1 MSSPALLPDVAPG
14 KNRRVAMGWGV
25 LAAVLLTVVFWH
37 PLWQG
42 GGLIGGDTYT
52 YFFPQKAYFAETI
65 RAGDVPLWNNRIGNG
80 YPQVAESQTGV
91 FYPFHLVLFP
101 LLELNTAYSANL
113 ITHYV
118 LAFVFTWMFARRLG
132 LAPLGAGLAALVYTY
147 GWFPPRICLEWSII
161 GGTWLPLALWCAE
174 SFCETRH
181 WRYLFGLTATLAVQ
195 MLAGHYTLAFITQLT
210 LAGFVPLRLWLVP
223 QGPLG
228 ATSGARGSAAGMLAL
243 AVVAAFFV
251 AAFQLLP
258 SWELKQFSQR
268 ASVTREH
275 DPAIA
280 SIPVLYLS
288 QIALPWVWYPDETS
302 FNNLSA
308 LGRARTNRVEA
319 HLYFGLIP
327 LALVVWRLWGW
338 RQNGDR
344 RLAVVLI
351 LGTAAL
357 VYTTGCL
364 VPITKYLPGFSFFEG
379 PSRYGIVTT
388 LAAGL
393 LGGSGLDELRK
404 RTSHAGRGLLVL
416 VVFAGTTADLYV
428 VSKLVTYAIIV
439 PNPPTKLL
447 EESPLRKVL
456 ASQPQPARILSE
468 GNSLPS
474 LLGVATF
481 PSYLGLGPA
490 QYFDPALA
498 FPQPWPFFTPPT
510 REQIE
515 WLHRAGVTHYLSFRP
530 NIDRRLWSAKLVW
543 EGEDPFLNAALAR
556 SGERSYLYEL
566 EGSRGRAGFGRSE
579 SDQSVLIVEYR
590 ANRVVVA
597 TDSPV
602 AGRLILTDLEYPG
615 WNVAVDDQAAESLV
629 VDKMFRG
636 LDLTP
641 GRHTVT
647 WTYRPKILYW
657 GAGISS
663 LTVFILLAIAHVRYW
678 RPHVFERLR
687 R

>member
-14 KNRRVAMGWGV
+14 NHRRVAIGWGV
-25 LAAVLLTVVFWH
+25 LAAVLLTIVFWL

-91 FYPFHLVLFP
+91 FYPFHLLLFP
-101 LLELNTAYSANL
+101 LLDLNTAYSANL
-113 ITHYV
+113 ITHYI
-118 LAFVFTWMFARRLG
+118 LAFIFTWLFARRLG
-132 LAPLGAGLAALVYTY
+132 CAPLGAALAALVYTY
-147 GWFPPRICLEWSII
+147 GWFPSRICLEWSII
-161 GGTWLPLALWCAE
+161 GGTWLPLALWCTE
-174 SFCETRH
+174 SFFETRH
-181 WRYLFGLTATLAVQ
+181 WRYLFALTATLAVQ

-210 LAGFVPLRLWLVP
+210 LAGYVPLRLWLVP
-223 QGPLG
+223 SDLADAAPG
-228 ATSGARGSAAGMLAL
+228 SRGSAAMMLAL
-243 AVVAAFFV
+243 AVAAAFFV

-258 SWELKQFSQR
+258 SWELKQLSQR
-268 ASVTREH
+268 AGVTREH

-288 QIALPWVWYPDETS
+288 QIAVPWVWYPDETS

-308 LGRARTNRVEA
+308 LGGARTNRVEA

-327 LALVVWRLWGW
+327 LALIVWRLWRW
-338 RQNGDR
+338 RQHGDR
-344 RLAVVLI
+344 RLAAVLI
-351 LGTAAL
+351 LGAAAL

-379 PSRYGIVTT
+379 PARYGIVTT

-393 LGGSGLDELRK
+393 LAGSGLDELRQ
-404 RTSHAGRGLLVL
+404 RMSRAGHGLLAL
-416 VVFAGTTADLYV
+416 AVFSGTTADLYV
-428 VSKLVTYAIIV
+428 VSKMVTYAIMIT
-439 PNPPTKLL
+439 NPPVNYLA
-447 EESPLRKVL
+447 ESPLRKVL
-456 ASQPQPARILSE
+456 ASQPQPVRILSE

-474 LLGVATF
+474 LFGVATF

-490 QYFDPALA
+490 QYFDPETA

-515 WLHRAGVTHYLSFRP
+515 WLHHAGVTHYLSFRP
-530 NIDRRLWSAKLVW
+530 DVDLRLWSAKLVW

-556 SGERSYLYEL
+556 HGRRSYLYEL
-566 EGSRGRAGFGRSE
+566 EGSRGRVAFREPEAS
-579 SDQSVLIVEYR
+579 QQVSVNAYR
-590 ANRVVVA
+590 ANRVEVA

-602 AGRLILTDLEYPG
+602 AGRLILTDLAYPG
-615 WNVAVDDQAAESLV
+615 WDVAVDDRPAESLV

-636 LDLTP
+636 VDLTP
-641 GRHTVT
+641 GKHRVT
-647 WTYRPKILYW
+647 WTYRPTILYW

-663 LTVFILLAIAHVRYW
+663 LTVLTLLAIAHVRFW
-678 RPHVFERLR
+678 HPHVFARFNR
-687 R
+687 